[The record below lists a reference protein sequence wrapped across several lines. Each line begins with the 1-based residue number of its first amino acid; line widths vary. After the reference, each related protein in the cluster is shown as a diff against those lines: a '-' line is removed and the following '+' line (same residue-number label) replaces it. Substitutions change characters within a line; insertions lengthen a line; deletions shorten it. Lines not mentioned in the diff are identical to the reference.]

1 MFHLPRDTCMV
12 KMFLL
17 CQFFSMFPHM
27 IFHLFCVF
35 PSFSFR
41 FHSIFL
47 FSSWRYVCLESFF
60 LPELSSFLFRFLVSF
75 LCSLL
80 YIFAFMVD
88 YSLVRLDCPS
98 VSFFFACLCG
108 FLEAIGRKHPKV
120 RLFIGRNCLFRFVFL
135 FLFPLVHRSVGI
147 AQTLTMS
154 GEREV
159 NSSELKTS
167 LSTSKDRGALE
178 VTSPSTSYK
187 VWGIHC
193 AHRKKDEKRITDR
206 FQFPSSIRIR
216 IPDSDDRA
224 CHSYT
229 DEVCFY
235 ETDFVSVLHFL
246 IHPFVREIF
255 FILQLAPA

>member
-1 MFHLPRDTCMV
+1 
-12 KMFLL
+12 
-17 CQFFSMFPHM
+17 
-27 IFHLFCVF
+27 
-35 PSFSFR
+35 
-41 FHSIFL
+41 
-47 FSSWRYVCLESFF
+47 
-60 LPELSSFLFRFLVSF
+60 
-75 LCSLL
+75 
-80 YIFAFMVD
+80 
-88 YSLVRLDCPS
+88 
-98 VSFFFACLCG
+98 
-108 FLEAIGRKHPKV
+108 
-120 RLFIGRNCLFRFVFL
+120 
-135 FLFPLVHRSVGI
+135 
-147 AQTLTMS
+147 MS
-154 GEREV
+154 EEREV